1 MKKVFK
7 NSWVQ
12 IISLGLLI
20 GFVFIMIDNKYRFFE
35 TKKEESLYKGPIEAD
50 KNTMYFTKAVYS
62 EFEYNFGKVKEGDT
76 VGHVY
81 KLKNIG
87 KEPLIMYKTTGSC
100 DCIRAFSSGKN
111 IMPDS
116 TADITV
122 YFKTLGRKGPQIKT
136 VSILTNTDPS
146 EATLTFKGEV
156 E

>member
-12 IISLGLLI
+12 IISLGLVI
-20 GFVFIMIDNKYRFFE
+20 GFVFIVLDNKFKFFE
-35 TKKEESLYKGPIEAD
+35 SKKVESLYKGPIEAD
-50 KNTMYFTKAVYS
+50 KKTMYFTKAEYS
-62 EFEYNFGKVKEGDT
+62 HFEYDFGKVKEGDT
-76 VGHVY
+76 VGHVF
-81 KLKNIG
+81 KLKNTG
-87 KEPLIMYKTTGSC
+87 KEPLIMYKSTGSC
-100 DCIRAFSSGKN
+100 DCIKAFSAGKN

-116 TADITV
+116 TTDITV

-136 VSILTNTDPS
+136 VSITTNTDPS

>member
-12 IISLGLLI
+12 IISLGLVI
-20 GFVFIMIDNKYRFFE
+20 GFVFIVLDNKFKFFE
-35 TKKEESLYKGPIEAD
+35 SKKVESLYKGPIEAD
-50 KNTMYFTKAVYS
+50 KKTMYFTKAEYS
-62 EFEYNFGKVKEGDT
+62 HFEYDFGKVKEGDT
-76 VGHVY
+76 VGHVF
-81 KLKNIG
+81 KLKNTG
-87 KEPLIMYKTTGSC
+87 KEPLIMYKSTGSC
-100 DCIRAFSSGKN
+100 DCIKAFSAGKN

-116 TADITV
+116 TTDIMV

-136 VSILTNTDPS
+136 VSITTNTDPS

>member
-12 IISLGLLI
+12 MIFLGLVI

-35 TKKEESLYKGPIEAD
+35 TKKVESLYKGPIEAD
-50 KNTMYFTKAVYS
+50 KKTMYFTKAEYS
-62 EFEYNFGKVKEGDT
+62 EFEYDFGKVKEGDT
-76 VGHVY
+76 VGHVF
-81 KLKNIG
+81 KLKNTG
-87 KEPLIMYKTTGSC
+87 NEPLIMYKTTGSC
-100 DCIRAFSSGKN
+100 DCIRAFSPGNN

-116 TADITV
+116 TANVTV

-136 VSILTNTDPS
+136 VSIITNTDPS

-156 E
+156 Q